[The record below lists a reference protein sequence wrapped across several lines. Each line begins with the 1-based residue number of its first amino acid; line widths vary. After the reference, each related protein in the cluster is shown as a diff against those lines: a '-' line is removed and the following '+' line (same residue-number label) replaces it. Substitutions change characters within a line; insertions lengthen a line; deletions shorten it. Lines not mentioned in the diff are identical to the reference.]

1 MTASVQNFL
10 RAGLQI
16 HAHRVRHERVARLL
30 MVDIVD
36 GGGVDIAVADL
47 KGTGE
52 VADAAAILR
61 DAAVE
66 IVRITDTR
74 PGLAAVIGNGQV
86 VLRGREL

>member
-1 MTASVQNFL
+1 M
-10 RAGLQI
+10 
-16 HAHRVRHERVARLL
+16 RHERVARLL

-66 IVRITDTR
+66 VVRITDTR
-74 PGLAAVIGNGQV
+74 PSLAAVIGNGQI